1 MQKIILM
8 VTGLLFSLN
17 IFAQTTHDKILG
29 KWTNEDKTRIIEFV
43 KSGDVYDAI
52 IRKAEDNGIVGKK
65 QITALKATGT
75 TSFAD
80 GTLHIIKKG
89 KTAKCTAS
97 LSGDTTLYIKAS
109 YGMMSKSLTWTK
121 L

>member
-1 MQKIILM
+1 MQKILLM
-8 VTGLLFSLN
+8 AAGLLFSLN
-17 IFAQTTHDKILG
+17 VLAQTTNDKILG

-43 KSGDVYDAI
+43 KSGDAYDAI
-52 IRKAEDNGIVGKK
+52 IRKAEDNSLVGKK

-75 TSFAD
+75 TSFSD

-97 LSGDTTLYIKAS
+97 LSGDTTLYIKGS
-109 YGMMSKSLTWTK
+109 YGMMSKSITWTK

>member
-43 KSGDVYDAI
+43 KSGDAYDAI
-52 IRKAEDNGIVGKK
+52 IRKAEDNSIVGKK

-97 LSGDTTLYIKAS
+97 LSGDTMLYIKAS
-109 YGMMSKSLTWTK
+109 HGMMSKTLTWTK

>member
-29 KWTNEDKTRIIEFV
+29 KWINEDKTRIIEFV
-43 KSGDVYDAI
+43 KSGDAYDAI
-52 IRKAEDNGIVGKK
+52 IRKAEDNSIVGKK

-75 TSFAD
+75 ASFVD

-97 LSGDTTLYIKAS
+97 LSGDTKLYLKAS
-109 YGMMSKSLTWTK
+109 YGVMSKSQTWTK

>member
-1 MQKIILM
+1 M

-29 KWTNEDKTRIIEFV
+29 KWTNEENTRVIEFV
-43 KSGDVYDAI
+43 KNGDTYDAI
-52 IRKAEDNGIVGKK
+52 IRKAEDNSMVGKK
-65 QITALKATGT
+65 QITDLKATGT
-75 TSFAD
+75 TSFSD

-97 LSGDTTLYIKAS
+97 LSGDTRLELKAS
-109 YGMMSKSLTWTK
+109 YGLLSKSQIWNK